1 MPKDELEQTL
11 RSKAKN
17 QYKRR
22 LLLTQIGY
30 VRINLFSEYYARLQ
44 HAERNKEFE
53 EAVKLRDN

>member
-30 VRINLFSEYYARLQ
+30 VRINLFSEYYARLR

-53 EAVKLRDN
+53 EAVKLRYN